1 MLEVGLSSL
10 VTSLEMCLGLRSRPA
25 LASISVVKVGYS
37 FRWEAEK
44 PSRWVKPQ
52 SAVSATYW
60 HPDHVVI
67 RFLDRCR
74 IA

>member
-1 MLEVGLSSL
+1 
-10 VTSLEMCLGLRSRPA
+10 

-44 PSRWVKPQ
+44 PSRSVKPQ

-60 HPDHVVI
+60 HPHHVVI
-67 RFLDRCR
+67 RFLDRFE